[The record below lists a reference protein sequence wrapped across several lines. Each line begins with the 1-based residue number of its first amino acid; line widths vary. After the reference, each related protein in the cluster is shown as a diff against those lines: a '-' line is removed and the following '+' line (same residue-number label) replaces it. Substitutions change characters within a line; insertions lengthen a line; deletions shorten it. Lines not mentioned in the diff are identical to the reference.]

1 MLTRLLSFCE
11 QGGPLSA
18 LTEEEVRRLAG
29 GAEEVRCAAGEML
42 MRAGE
47 PGDRVYI
54 VLEGRL
60 EALAPLAEGESRV
73 LTAIGP
79 GGLVGEVELIVGGT
93 RHVDIRAIED
103 SQLAALSRE
112 SFDRLLA
119 DSPETWRHVS
129 ELVLDRVYRS
139 ELLPHLN
146 RLFGPIEGSAT
157 ELLREL
163 GDDVEFLLVEAGENL
178 FRQGE
183 PAEAAYIVIS
193 GSLRAAIDTPE
204 RGEQIINE
212 VTRGEMVGEM
222 ALLTDDPRSATIY
235 AVRDSHLARISRRG
249 FERLIDRR
257 PQTLLNLSRLII
269 ERLKRRSVF
278 DTAGSEHPTCIGLLP
293 AGESSVPLAEVAR
306 ELAEGLAAHGSV
318 ALLTSAG
325 VDTALGQPG
334 IALSSEV
341 EPAHLRLAGY
351 LHEKEETHRYLLYEA
366 DPGWS
371 RWTERCARQA
381 DQVVLIADAE
391 GSPERG
397 EIENRLA
404 AIWSSGRAPRRSLLL
419 LHPRDLDRP
428 TGTRRWLAERDV
440 VSVYHLRRGHAGD
453 LGRTV
458 RILAGR
464 AIGLVLGGGGARG
477 FAHLGVLRGLE
488 ELGVPVDMIG
498 GSSVGAPIAGLAA
511 QGRSAAESLAAAEK
525 AFSSLLDYTL
535 PLASLLSGR
544 RISDSIQSHTGSWDI
559 EDFWL
564 PFFCVTTNLT
574 TARSMVHRRGDSA
587 RAIRASVSIPGILPP
602 VAEKGEL
609 LVDGGVLNNLPVDLM
624 REMNPFGTLIVVDV
638 VSPQGPKAK
647 SGFGLAISGWKLALE
662 RLLPLRKS
670 TAIPAISSTIL
681 QSMVVGGSQ
690 LRKRVLD
697 EGLADLYLN
706 IHVRGVGLLEFEKVD
721 QVARIGYE
729 ESIGRLRQ
737 WLESGGLEGR

>member
-29 GAEEVRCAAGEML
+29 GAEEVRCRAGEML

-47 PGDRVYI
+47 PGDQVYI

-60 EALAPLAEGESRV
+60 EALAPIAEGETRV
-73 LTAIGP
+73 LTEIGP

-93 RHVDIRAIED
+93 RQVDIRAIDD
-103 SQLAALSRE
+103 SHLVALSRAN
-112 SFDRLLA
+112 FDRLLA
-119 DSPETWRHVS
+119 ESPKTWRHVS

-163 GDDVEFLLVEAGENL
+163 GDDIEFLLVEAGENL

-183 PAEAAYIVIS
+183 PADAAYIVIS
-193 GSLRAAIDTPE
+193 GSLRAAVDTPE
-204 RGEQIINE
+204 GGERIINE
-212 VTRGEMVGEM
+212 VARGEMVGEM

-235 AVRDSHLARISRRG
+235 AVRDSHLARISCRG

-257 PQTLLNLSRLII
+257 PRTLLNLSRLII
-269 ERLKRRSVF
+269 ERLKRRSVV

-293 AGESSVPLAEVAR
+293 AGDSAVPLAEVAR
-306 ELAEGLAAHGSV
+306 DLAEGLAAHGSV

-341 EPAHLRLAGY
+341 EPSHLRLAGF
-351 LHEKEETHRYLLYEA
+351 LHEKEETHRYLLYQA

-381 DQVVLIADAE
+381 DQVVLIGDGE
-391 GSPERG
+391 GSPERS
-397 EIENRLA
+397 EIESRLA
-404 AIWSSGRAPRRSLLL
+404 DVWSSGRAPRRSLLL
-419 LHPRDLDRP
+419 LHPRDLGRP

-440 VSVYHLRRGHAGD
+440 DSVYHLRRGHAAD

-464 AIGLVLGGGGARG
+464 ATSLVLGGGGARG

-498 GSSVGAPIAGLAA
+498 GSSVGAPIAGWVA
-511 QGRSAAESLAAAEK
+511 QGRSAAASLAAAVK

-535 PLASLLSGR
+535 PMASLLSGR
-544 RISDSIQSHTGSWDI
+544 RISNSIESETGTWDI

-564 PFFCVTTNLT
+564 PFFCVSSNLT
-574 TARSMVHRRGDSA
+574 TARSTIHQRGNSA
-587 RAIRASVSIPGILPP
+587 RAIRSSVAIPGILPP
-602 VAEKGEL
+602 VAEQGEL
-609 LVDGGVLNNLPVDLM
+609 LVDGGVLNNLPIDLM
-624 REMNPFGTLIVVDV
+624 REMNPFGPLIAIDV
-638 VSPQGPKAK
+638 VAPQGPKAK
-647 SGFGLAISGWKLALE
+647 SEFGLAMSGWKLAIE
-662 RLLPLRKS
+662 RLLPWRKS
-670 TAIPAISSTIL
+670 TPIPGISSTIL

-697 EGLADLYLN
+697 DGLADLYLN
-706 IHVRGVGLLEFEKVD
+706 IHVRGVGLLEFEKVEE
-721 QVARIGYE
+721 VARIGYE